1 MGHGP
6 LNALPLILRIST
18 KVGKSLGRWAMK
30 SSAVSESAK
39 KRVKIPKKNKKRSL
53 YIDAGVVLALII
65 LLGIVNHDLLRRH
78 SSVKASN
85 TGAATAPGAPV
96 APLVPS
102 KALVISPS
110 SSPKMLPASFRPLN
124 FALLR
129 GGFTSPDEFF
139 ERVNGDPT
147 LHSFYGDCSDRQA
160 SLHPLAQDAVVF
172 TAFRRNNQINWAKK
186 PLLVHQGEYV
196 LTYCGKTVL
205 ARCGNLISLA
215 AMEPSEDIPP
225 DLLETPVDPVEPPL
239 TYAAE
244 PSDSTIAPVAAV
256 ASVAHRS
263 RFFFFV
269 PPFYIPSS
277 GGHTTAPAPLSVVPP
292 PPTSVSG
299 DEFEGHQALF
309 TLLFGL
315 MAIAL
320 VKFVTR

>member
-1 MGHGP
+1 MES
-6 LNALPLILRIST
+6 ST
-18 KVGKSLGRWAMK
+18 
-30 SSAVSESAK
+30 VSESAK
-39 KRVKIPKKNKKRSL
+39 KQVKIPKKDKKRSL

-65 LLGIVNHDLLRRH
+65 LLAVVNHDLLRRH
-78 SSVKASN
+78 STVKASS
-85 TGAATAPGAPV
+85 AAAAKALGAPV

-102 KALVISPS
+102 KALVISSS

-129 GGFTSPDEFF
+129 GGFTSADEFF
-139 ERVNGDPT
+139 KRVDGDPT
-147 LHSFYGDCSDRQA
+147 LHSFYGDCGDRQA

-172 TAFRRNNQINWAKK
+172 TAFRRDNQIKWAKK

-215 AMEPSEDIPP
+215 AMEPSDDISP

-244 PSDSTIAPVAAV
+244 PSESTIAPAAAV
-256 ASVAHRS
+256 ASATHRS

-269 PPFYIPSS
+269 PPFYIPSG
-277 GGHTTAPAPLSVVPP
+277 GGHATAPASLSVVPP

-299 DEFEGHQALF
+299 DEFEGHQAFF

-320 VKFVTR
+320 VKFVAR